1 MGEFRCL
8 PDTWTYNILISA
20 HIKNNNDNIAAKYL
34 ARMKRACLEPNVE
47 LPSLI
52 HILASADKPH
62 DAKSYLLRMQDVGLV
77 SDRVPYC
84 VVIKSFVKLGQLK
97 MAEE

>member
-1 MGEFRCL
+1 MVQLFDC
-8 PDTWTYNILISA
+8 
-20 HIKNNNDNIAAKYL
+20 
-34 ARMKRACLEPNVE
+34 MKKFGVVADKCNYS
-47 LPSLI
+47 SLI

-77 SDRVPYC
+77 SDCVPYC